1 MQVDALHLAGCE
13 VTFEDVGSGADN
25 SRKGLTDVL
34 TRCAAGD
41 ALAASELDRLGP
53 LDARSGRAGGE
64 AEGQR
69 RRGLKV
75 LTGEGSSILEIRHS
89 AGGRRRSRLFKTPDS
104 SYEDRRRSSH
114 SRS

>member
-69 RRGLKV
+69 VG
-75 LTGEGSSILEIRHS
+75 
-89 AGGRRRSRLFKTPDS
+89 A
-104 SYEDRRRSSH
+104 
-114 SRS
+114 